1 MKLYMFK
8 IQRIDVNNE
17 NAKHDFFTSFQ
28 NTGFAVMENH
38 GISFELIDKVYDE
51 WKQFFNSK
59 DKYDYKFNTD
69 TQDGFFPFRSES
81 AKDNPIK
88 DLKEFF
94 HVYPNS
100 NLPNYL
106 SSNTRSLY
114 TQLTNLGNMLLGWL
128 DELTPEN
135 IQELFSESLFN
146 MVKGSNKNLLRVLH
160 YPPIEEKVEKGAIRA
175 AAHEDINLITLLVS
189 GSQPGLEAMDKDGK
203 WHKVPVD
210 KGMITVN
217 VGDMLQMASGGYFP
231 STSHRV
237 VNPESS
243 TQNVSR
249 FSLPMFMHPRNE
261 VILKP
266 GTTAH
271 DYLQERLKE
280 INLK

>member
-1 MKLYMFK
+1 MFN
-8 IQRIDVNNE
+8 IQRIDFKNK
-17 NAKHDFFTSFQ
+17 NAKNDFFTSFQ
-28 NTGFAVMENH
+28 NTGFAVIENH
-38 GISFELIDKVYDE
+38 DISFDLIDSVYSE
-51 WKQFFNSK
+51 WEKFFSSEEKIN
-59 DKYDYKFNTD
+59 YKFDAN

-81 AKDNPIK
+81 AKDNHVK

-94 HVYPNS
+94 HVYPNTI
-100 NLPNYL
+100 LPDFASL
-106 SSNTRSLY
+106 NTKSLY
-114 TQLTNLGNMLLGWL
+114 KDLVSLGNVLLNWL
-128 DELTPEN
+128 DELTPADVKN
-135 IQELFSESLFN
+135 QFSEPLFN
-146 MVKGSNKNLLRVLH
+146 MSKGSDRNLLRILH
-160 YPPIEEKVEKGAIRA
+160 YPPLEGKVEDGAIRA

-189 GSQPGLEAMDKDGK
+189 GSQPGLEAKDKNNN

-217 VGDMLQMASGGYFP
+217 VGDMLEMASNGYFP

-237 VNPESS
+237 INPKNSN
-243 TQNVSR
+243 QNVSR

-266 GTTAH
+266 GTTAY

>member
-1 MKLYMFK
+1 
-8 IQRIDVNNE
+8 
-17 NAKHDFFTSFQ
+17 
-28 NTGFAVMENH
+28 
-38 GISFELIDKVYDE
+38 
-51 WKQFFNSK
+51 
-59 DKYDYKFNTD
+59 
-69 TQDGFFPFRSES
+69 
-81 AKDNPIK
+81 
-88 DLKEFF
+88 
-94 HVYPNS
+94 
-100 NLPNYL
+100 
-106 SSNTRSLY
+106 
-114 TQLTNLGNMLLGWL
+114 MLLGWL

-146 MVKGSNKNLLRVLH
+146 MVKGSDRNLLRVLH
-160 YPPIEEKVEKGAIRA
+160 YPPIEEKIEKGAIRA

-243 TQNVSR
+243 NQNVSR